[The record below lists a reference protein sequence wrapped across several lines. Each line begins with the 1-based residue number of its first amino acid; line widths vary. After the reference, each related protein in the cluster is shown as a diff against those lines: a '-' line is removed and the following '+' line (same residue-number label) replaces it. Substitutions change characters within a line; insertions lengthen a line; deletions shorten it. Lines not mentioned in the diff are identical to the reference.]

1 MVEIRVAPLTS
12 SYPLAK
18 YLLPIPMISCAASC
32 SGLEVSV
39 PKERMLPLH
48 SEVYNAIIVIIVLN
62 IIAIFHESRR
72 INKRKSGLLKQIVGE
87 ENHPINIY

>member
-39 PKERMLPLH
+39 PKERMLPP
-48 SEVYNAIIVIIVLN
+48 
-62 IIAIFHESRR
+62 
-72 INKRKSGLLKQIVGE
+72 GDT
-87 ENHPINIY
+87 IY